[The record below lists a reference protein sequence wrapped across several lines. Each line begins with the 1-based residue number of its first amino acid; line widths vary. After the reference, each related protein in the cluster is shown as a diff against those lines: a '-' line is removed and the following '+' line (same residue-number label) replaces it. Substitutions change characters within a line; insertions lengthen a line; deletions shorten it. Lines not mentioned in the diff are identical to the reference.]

1 MHRTSF
7 TAHKNHL
14 IIWANKRAYCILID
28 GPGKRYDGLWLLIEN
43 TDLYFLLHNFGVQ
56 LSFLDWGILSGLSG
70 SYESLDKEDCSPFI
84 VAKFALSLKSSFSSC
99 MDKKAFETLT
109 E

>member
-1 MHRTSF
+1 MDQVKDTMVFSSYLRTLTCIF
-7 TAHKNHL
+7 CC
-14 IIWANKRAYCILID
+14 IILVYK
-28 GPGKRYDGLWLLIEN
+28 
-43 TDLYFLLHNFGVQ
+43 

-70 SYESLDKEDCSPFI
+70 SYESLDKEDCSPVT